1 MGVQRCLL
9 LGKLFYILLKP
20 FIMKNLSFEQME
32 EVNGGISGECAFAI
46 RMSVVS
52 LAGMTLSAGTIVGA
66 AIGVT
71 SWYGSIIGISLSCS
85 E

>member
-1 MGVQRCLL
+1 
-9 LGKLFYILLKP
+9 
-20 FIMKNLSFEQME
+20 ME
-32 EVNGGISGECAFAI
+32 EVNGGVSGECAFAI
-46 RMSVVS
+46 GMSVVS